1 MSHATAVI
9 PVIHPTP
16 ATDEREPPVPRPR
29 LTVSLRA
36 AAATAAGLLLAGLTP
51 AAVSAAAPAPPVPKL
66 TWTKT
71 CTPGFQCDTAQV
83 PLDHRDPH
91 GRSIELALIR
101 RPADDRAHRIGTL
114 FYNPGGPALPG
125 TAALPAVVPLLPE
138 QVRKRF
144 DLVSFDPRGVGDST
158 TLQCFPD
165 QAAEQALLSGLPAGY
180 PIGAEQES
188 RWADT
193 YARLGRRCAE
203 NDRTG
208 LLAHLS
214 TADVAR
220 DLDLLRQAVGDRRLN
235 YLATSYG
242 TYLGATYANLFPDR
256 VRAMVLDSA
265 VDPVAWSTGRTPQD
279 AALPPFLRTGSD
291 LGSARALHTFLD
303 RCGAADPANCAFS
316 AGSPEATRAKFAE
329 LMNRLDHGPVTVG
342 TGSQTGTYDRATA
355 LSDISVLL
363 YTAQPVPQFGT
374 TGWAALGLKLQSLWT
389 APATPAAPL
398 PTGGPAKQTQVLGVL
413 CADTANPPAGADYS
427 ALADLAGARS
437 GDLGPSWVWPTQR
450 CAAWPAEAAR
460 DRYTG
465 PWNRRTAAPV
475 LVVANTDDPA
485 WPYEGS
491 RALADTLARG
501 RLLTVDGDGHTVLGN
516 PSGCASGYEERYLV
530 DGELPPRGQVCAPDQ
545 RPFQ

>member
-1 MSHATAVI
+1 M
-9 PVIHPTP
+9 
-16 ATDEREPPVPRPR
+16 PRPR
-29 LTVSLRA
+29 LTATLRA
-36 AAATAAGLLLAGLTP
+36 AAAGLLLAGLTP
-51 AAVSAAAPAPPVPKL
+51 AAASAAAPAPPVPKL
-66 TWTKT
+66 TWTKP
-71 CTPGFQCDTAQV
+71 CAPGFQCDTAQV
-83 PLDHRDPH
+83 PLDYRDPH

-101 RPADDRAHRIGTL
+101 RPADDQAHRIGTL
-114 FYNPGGPALPG
+114 FYNPGGPAIPG
-125 TAALPAVVPLLPE
+125 TEALPAVAPFFPE

-144 DLVSFDPRGVGDST
+144 DLVSFDPRGVGAST
-158 TLQCFPD
+158 TLRCFPD
-165 QAAEQALLSGLPAGY
+165 QAAEQALLGGLPAGY
-180 PIGAEQES
+180 PVGAEQQS

-193 YARLGRRCAE
+193 YARLGRQCAE

-214 TADVAR
+214 TADVAH
-220 DLDLLRQAVGDRRLN
+220 DLDLLRRAVGDRRLN

-242 TYLGATYANLFPDR
+242 TYLGATYANLFPGR

-265 VDPVAWSTGRTPQD
+265 VDPVAWSTGRAPQD

-291 LGSARALHTFLD
+291 LGSARTLDAFLD

-316 AGSPEATRAKFAE
+316 AGSPAATRAKFAE
-329 LMNRLDHGPVTVG
+329 LMDRLDRGPVTVG
-342 TGSQTGTYDRATA
+342 TGPQAYDRATA
-355 LSDISVLL
+355 VSAVALLL
-363 YTAQPVPQFGT
+363 YSAQPVPQLGT
-374 TGWAALGLKLQSLWT
+374 TGWAGLGQQLQSLWT
-389 APATPAAPL
+389 APDTPAAPL
-398 PTGGPAKQTQVLGVL
+398 PTGAPSRQTQVLGVL
-413 CADTANPPAGADYS
+413 CADTADPPASADYP

-437 GDLGPSWVWPTQR
+437 GDLGPFWVWQTQR
-450 CAAWPAEAAR
+450 CAAWPAEATR

-465 PWNRRTAAPV
+465 PWDRRTAAPV

-530 DGELPPRGQVCAPDQ
+530 DGELPPPGQVCAPDR